1 MNSNLLPLSFQFVS
15 FVFVITWV
23 AGVLLVMYQF
33 FREYRGKK
41 YNAGN
46 CEMDLFTQWKVRR
59 NILIRRGIRIFIAG
73 ISFQV
78 MLILVQYLIH
88 AGN

>member
-1 MNSNLLPLSFQFVS
+1 MIPYFLIISFQIVS
-15 FVFVITWV
+15 LVFVLAWV
-23 AGVLLVMYQF
+23 TGVLIVVFQF

-46 CEMDLFTQWKVRR
+46 CETDLFKLWKVRR

-73 ISFQV
+73 ISCQV

-88 AGN
+88 AGK